1 MMAAARK
8 VPRAAIY
15 TRLSKDVKGS
25 VSLEDQE
32 ARCKSFTAEMGWE
45 VARVYSDIASG
56 GSVNG
61 RTQFLQMIE
70 DTKAKQ
76 RPFDRIVA
84 LRIDRLGRSVLDIAS
99 LVNVAQRQGVAVCT
113 VENSL
118 DSSTPVGQM
127 VISILSAVA
136 GMERELIRSRT
147 RDSLERRRT
156 LGLRWGGQLPYGFT
170 TGPDGI
176 HVMLDP
182 QRVPVVK
189 EIYRLRSAGASLSA
203 IAKALNARAKTKGG
217 EAFRPTRADEWSE
230 KSPQVV
236 SQILSNRD
244 TYAAHIADLPVVQ

>member
-1 MMAAARK
+1 M
-8 VPRAAIY
+8 
-15 TRLSKDVKGS
+15 SKDTKGS

-32 ARCKSFTAEMGWE
+32 TRCRAWAAAMGWE

-70 DTKAKQ
+70 DMKARQ
-76 RPFDRIVA
+76 RPFERIVA

-127 VISILSAVA
+127 VISILGAVA
-136 GMERELIRSRT
+136 GMERELIKSRT

-170 TGPDGI
+170 TAADGA
-176 HVMLDP
+176 HVVLDP
-182 QRVPVVK
+182 ARVPVVR
-189 EIYRLRSAGASLSA
+189 EIFSRRAKGESLSA
-203 IAKALNARAKTKGG
+203 IAAALNAKAEKNI
-217 EAFRPTRADEWSE
+217 AYRPATARRWNP

-236 SQILSNRD
+236 SQILANAGAYRP
-244 TYAAHIADLPVVQ
+244 HIAGLPVV